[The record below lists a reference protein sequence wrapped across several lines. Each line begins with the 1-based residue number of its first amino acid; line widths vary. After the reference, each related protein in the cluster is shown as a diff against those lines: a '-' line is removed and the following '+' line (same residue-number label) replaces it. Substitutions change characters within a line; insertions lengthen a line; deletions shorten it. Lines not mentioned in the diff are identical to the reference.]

1 LWVEIEDV
9 FPSLKEWF
17 KDKNAVAVKQACDFL
32 QALMKNSFKEDLAKI
47 HDTICPELVKLSN
60 HNDGDIRDLG
70 LSTLG
75 LLKACIGAVIDKY
88 LKDLN
93 QQKLGKVTEAEAEV
107 IKSGIKFK
115 QKAKP
120 KKPAAKP
127 KPEVNKLEDD
137 GDAIMT
143 DSSKPPKKKAK
154 GGPPASFLDRQQKCK

>member
-1 LWVEIEDV
+1 MSRTW
-9 FPSLKEWF
+9 
-17 KDKNAVAVKQACDFL
+17 NAIK
-32 QALMKNSFKEDLAKI
+32 KSFKEDLVKI

-75 LLKACIGAVIDKY
+75 LLKARIGAVIDKY

-93 QQKLGKVTEAEAEV
+93 QQKLGKVTEAEAEAEV

-115 QKAKP
+115 QRSKP

-127 KPEVNKLEDD
+127 KQEAANVKDD
-137 GDAIMT
+137 GDSIMT
-143 DSSKPPKKKAK
+143 DSSKQPKKSK
-154 GGPPASFLDRQQKCK
+154 GGPPPAFLERQQKLKI

>member
-1 LWVEIEDV
+1 
-9 FPSLKEWF
+9 
-17 KDKNAVAVKQACDFL
+17 
-32 QALMKNSFKEDLAKI
+32 MKKSFKEDLVKI

-75 LLKACIGAVIDKY
+75 LLKAGIGAVIDKY

-115 QKAKP
+115 QRSKP

-127 KPEVNKLEDD
+127 KPEAANVEDD

-143 DSSKPPKKKAK
+143 DSSKPPKKSK
-154 GGPPASFLDRQQKCK
+154 GGPPPAFLERQQKLKI